1 MATTFIVVEE
11 NAYASQAGV
20 RGRIAIVKVGSL
32 NAAVNQVINGNVDWL
47 RQQGQHASLNLT
59 AESKDEE
66 NNIYI
71 YELED
76 AS

>member
-1 MATTFIVVEE
+1 MATFIVVEE

-20 RGRIAIVKVGSL
+20 RGRIAIVKVGGL
-32 NAAVNQVINGNVDWL
+32 NAAINQVINGNVDWL